1 MLLLVLFVAA
11 ASFINR
17 HIRTMYPLLS
27 KFNVDLYKTHIKTN
41 GFDQRPQN
49 ASINGSETASI
60 LEIRGYF
67 EKKLLL
73 ETLQNPNVPIQVKM
87 RLLEDVKNSG
97 CESVVGNEYRHYDLF
112 AGGLM
117 RDFEFEIE

>member
-1 MLLLVLFVAA
+1 MLLLVLFVTA

-27 KFNVDLYKTHIKTN
+27 KFNTDLYTKHIKTN
-41 GFDQRPQN
+41 GFDHRYPN

-97 CESVVGNEYRHYDLF
+97 CDSIVGNKYRNFDLF